1 MVFLVENMTLIKAQ
15 HMGCVRPEVKRSVP
29 DEYKYFAMAMVCQ
42 HPVAQAVWNSEDAI
56 SAEMRIEAHTQ
67 EHIDTVLQFV
77 SAQRGLVTDF
87 LEGKLDRVE
96 HAALVA
102 DDAPRP
108 QGPIRWNLKQRELL
122 ARAKRHLALDDAVRE
137 ELASAADASVELQC
151 SKALAC
157 FGPPGSGK
165 TTVFL
170 ELIEETLRSGRK
182 VLLALPTAQLASRM
196 REKLGGKVDIAT
208 CAAAFGLME
217 NESFPNVS
225 LGVYSLVIVDEVSQM
240 QARDVETVFR
250 LWCEVGRQPC
260 LVLAGDKWQM
270 AGFGD
275 VRPWAST
282 VWKKLTRSTVL
293 HDVYRCKDPEL
304 GRILQACRTSVPTH
318 QQIQEF
324 GLPKICGA
332 FGSCL
337 IVCFVASA
345 WLQLCSSFEF
355 HISDSPGEPFVGA

>member
-15 HMGCVRPEVKRSVP
+15 HMGCVRPEVKRLVP
-29 DEYKYFAMAMVCQ
+29 DEYKFFAMAMVCQ

-122 ARAKRHLALDDAVRE
+122 ARAKRHLALDHAIRE
-137 ELASAADASVELQC
+137 ELASAEDASAELVH
-151 SKALAC
+151 SRALAC

-170 ELIEETLRSGRK
+170 ELIKEVLHSERK

-196 REKLGGKVDIAT
+196 REKLGSKIDIAT

-217 NESFPNVS
+217 NDSFPNVS
-225 LGVYSLVIVDEVSQM
+225 LSVYSLVIIDEVSQM
-240 QARDVETVFR
+240 QARDVETVLR
-250 LWCEVGRQPC
+250 LWCQAGKQPC
-260 LVLAGDKWQM
+260 LVFAGDKWQM
-270 AGFGD
+270 AGFGE

-304 GRILQACRTSVPTH
+304 GRILKVCRTSVPT
-318 QQIQEF
+318 QEQLQDLGGVRRCLDP
-324 GLPKICGA
+324 GL
-332 FGSCL
+332 F
-337 IVCFVASA
+337 
-345 WLQLCSSFEF
+345 
-355 HISDSPGEPFVGA
+355 